1 MDENVSIIEMPPA
14 PAESS
19 SAASSV
25 PGSSSTL
32 PPPIQNAYIHET
44 TRNSMWNLVSGLSI
58 NGMMASAGAPTTN
71 VQPAVGQPAAAV
83 HLPSEALVAMPVLP
97 QAGTIIVGPG
107 AKKEAQLL
115 GLGLVKLR
123 SKQKDWL
130 TDAKKY
136 AKEQSIKQVLLRQTV
151 AHQQNQQKVAMYAQA
166 LSLMA
171 RVYIGSISFEVREEM
186 IKNSFSVF
194 GPIKSINMSWDA
206 VTGHH
211 KGFAFLEYEIP
222 EAALLAQES
231 MNGVLM
237 GGRNLKVNVL
247 VTPLVLHTYLNF
259 EVGRPSNMPQAQP
272 IIEMVMQ
279 EAKAYHRLSS
289 RMLEALFRIFKRTI
303 RCCRIGNFVCRVYVA
318 SVHPDL
324 SESDLKSVF
333 EAFGEVT
340 KCQLARATGPN
351 AGSGHRGFGYIEF
364 SNAASAAEAISGMNM
379 FDLGGQYLR
388 VGRCITPPDALT
400 YIVPTSSINLP
411 TAAAVAAAEVTAKI
425 QAQEVAAAGHSPL
438 HTVASAT
445 KVSIWRDFGFRRKRG
460 GVWLQKHGIILKVHV
475 KLSSAPGVSPIPPVG
490 VANVPQVGVATLPPV
505 GIATVPP
512 VGIATVPPAIGAPS
526 YASPGGSPVPA
537 PSSPSVVVYPSTP
550 PQVLNYPPPMPTE
563 TPPPPPVSVPA
574 PIPTAAPAQIP
585 VPAVPPATAGR
596 RGFGG
601 FATQAPPVQ
610 IVNIPPPQVVAAPS
624 PSLAAIPTP
633 PQTEVSSIPPPP
645 PPTVASTP
653 SLISRIKIGTATK
666 NCSVEPAKFAPL
678 PANVAPVDRKASTSK
693 ASSSDVLSIGA
704 GSATV
709 SKRDSMA
716 LVLSDSST
724 PGRRELQKA
733 SSSSSKE
740 KSKSDDRS
748 QHKKKKSKKPTHPAP
763 KGPQLN
769 TPQALE
775 AATRAGE
782 LNDQMQAA
790 QNANAEDVS
799 LASQEGLEIRGND
812 ARHLLMH
819 KLMRTNRSTVIVLKN
834 MVTIEECDDELEGE
848 IRDECA
854 KYGQVQ
860 EVIIAQDPLSRT
872 VKIFV
877 RFADIQEAEV
887 ARQALDKR
895 YFAGREISAQSY
907 DQILF
912 DHNDYTG

>member
-1 MDENVSIIEMPPA
+1 MDGNISAIVVPPPPSDSSLMVPQIPDSTPPLPPPTQNGVNANGALPPA
-14 PAESS
+14 PIQVTNTQAG
-19 SAASSV
+19 V
-25 PGSSSTL
+25 P
-32 PPPIQNAYIHET
+32 
-44 TRNSMWNLVSGLSI
+44 
-58 NGMMASAGAPTTN
+58 
-71 VQPAVGQPAAAV
+71 QPAATA

-97 QAGTIIVGPG
+97 QAGPIIVGPG

-130 TDAKKY
+130 ADAKKY

-247 VTPLVLHTYLNF
+247 V
-259 EVGRPSNMPQAQP
+259 GRPSNMPQAQP

-279 EAKAYHRLSS
+279 EAKAYH
-289 RMLEALFRIFKRTI
+289 
-303 RCCRIGNFVCRVYVA
+303 RVYVA

-364 SNAASAAEAISGMNM
+364 GNAASAAEAIAGMNM

-388 VGRCITPPDALT
+388 VGKCITPPDALT

-425 QAQEVAAAGHSPL
+425 QAQEVAAGHSPL
-438 HTVASAT
+438 HTV
-445 KVSIWRDFGFRRKRG
+445 
-460 GVWLQKHGIILKVHV
+460 
-475 KLSSAPGVSPIPPVG
+475 SSASKISSMAGPSSIPPIGVASVPPVGIANVPPVGVAVIPPVG
-490 VANVPQVGVATLPPV
+490 VAAIPPV
-505 GIATVPP
+505 GIATIPP
-512 VGIATVPPAIGAPS
+512 TIATPS
-526 YASPGGSPVPA
+526 YSSPLGSPVPA
-537 PSSPSVVVYPSTP
+537 PMSPSVSSTTYPSTP
-550 PQVLNYPPPMPTE
+550 PQVVSYPPMPAG
-563 TPPPPPVSVPA
+563 TPPPPPMSVPA
-574 PIPTAAPAQIP
+574 PVVTAPP
-585 VPAVPPATAGR
+585 VPPAPTTSR

-601 FATQAPPVQ
+601 FAPQAPPVQ
-610 IVNIPPPQVVAAPS
+610 VVNIPPPQVVATPPPPLS
-624 PSLAAIPTP
+624 AIPTP
-633 PQTEVSSIPPPP
+633 PRTELSSIPPPP
-645 PPTVASTP
+645 PPVIASTP
-653 SLISRIKIGTATK
+653 SLISRINIGTATK
-666 NCSVEPAKFAPL
+666 NCSVEPATFAPL
-678 PANVAPVDRKASTSK
+678 PANIAPVDRKPSTGK
-693 ASSSDVLSIGA
+693 ASSSGQLAIGA
-704 GSATV
+704 GSAAV
-709 SKRDSMA
+709 NEKDSMA
-716 LVLSDSST
+716 LMLADSSI
-724 PGRRELQKA
+724 PGKRDLQKT
-733 SSSSSKE
+733 SSSSSKD

-748 QHKKKKSKKPTHPAP
+748 QHKKKKNKKPTSSAP

-775 AATRAGE
+775 AASRAGE
-782 LNDQMQAA
+782 LNDQMAA
-790 QNANAEDVS
+790 QNANSEDVS

-848 IRDECA
+848 IRDECT
-854 KYGQVQ
+854 KYGQVE
-860 EVIIAQDPLSRT
+860 EVVIAQDPTNGS

-877 RFADIQEAEV
+877 RFGDIQEAEV

-895 YFAGREISAQSY
+895 YFAGKEISAQSY

>member
-1 MDENVSIIEMPPA
+1 MDVEVPVAAIPPPSVQNEPVTSSTTPNPTSTVPAQNGVSTSETVNA
-14 PAESS
+14 NSTS
-19 SAASSV
+19 SA
-25 PGSSSTL
+25 TL
-32 PPPIQNAYIHET
+32 PSY
-44 TRNSMWNLVSGLSI
+44 
-58 NGMMASAGAPTTN
+58 
-71 VQPAVGQPAAAV
+71 AAAM
-83 HLPSEALVAMPVLP
+83 HFPSEALVAMPVLP
-97 QAGTIIVGPG
+97 QTGNIVVGPG
-107 AKKEAQLL
+107 ARKEAQLL

-130 TDAKKY
+130 SDAKKY

-211 KGFAFLEYEIP
+211 KGFAFLEYEVP

-231 MNGVLM
+231 MNGLLM
-237 GGRNLKVNVL
+237 GGRNLK
-247 VTPLVLHTYLNF
+247 
-259 EVGRPSNMPQAQP
+259 VGRPSNMPQAQP

-279 EAKAYHRLSS
+279 EAKAYHR
-289 RMLEALFRIFKRTI
+289 
-303 RCCRIGNFVCRVYVA
+303 VYVS

-351 AGSGHRGFGYIEF
+351 AGSGHRGFGYLEF
-364 SNAASAAEAISGMNM
+364 SNASSAAEAIAGMNM

-425 QAQEVAAAGHSPL
+425 QAQEVAAGHSPL
-438 HTVASAT
+438 HKVASAS
-445 KVSIWRDFGFRRKRG
+445 KISGSPSGMPGGIPSIGM
-460 GVWLQKHGIILKVHV
+460 
-475 KLSSAPGVSPIPPVG
+475 
-490 VANVPQVGVATLPPV
+490 ANVPSVGVLGSIPAVGMATNLPQS
-505 GIATVPP
+505 IA
-512 VGIATVPPAIGAPS
+512 S
-526 YASPGGSPVPA
+526 YRSPGSSSPVPA
-537 PSSPSVVVYPSTP
+537 ASAQTPSSPQFVSAGYPSTP
-550 PQVLNYPPPMPTE
+550 PQVRVSHCPLLFQVVQYPLPAG
-563 TPPPPPVSVPA
+563 TPPPLPSSVPA
-574 PIPTAAPAQIP
+574 PSQIP
-585 VPAVPPATAGR
+585 IPAATPPPVGVTTSSGASQQSTGR

-610 IVNIPPPQVVAAPS
+610 MVNIPPPQVIATPAPVQS
-624 PSLAAIPTP
+624 AQLSAIPTP
-633 PQTEVSSIPPPP
+633 VTTTNAQTRAACRFSSHWSTSSIFQEVSSIPPPP
-645 PPTVASTP
+645 PPSVVSSP

-678 PANVAPVDRKASTSK
+678 PANIAPVDRAASTSES
-693 ASSSDVLSIGA
+693 SSSDQLAITG
-704 GSATV
+704 GNNI
-709 SKRDSMA
+709 REGDSMA
-716 LVLSDSST
+716 LALADSSI
-724 PGRRELQKA
+724 PGRKQVQTTSKD
-733 SSSSSKE
+733 SSKDR
-740 KSKSDDRS
+740 SKDDRS
-748 QHKKKKSKKPTHPAP
+748 TQYRKKKNKKPTSNKPQ
-763 KGPQLN
+763 GPQLN

-775 AATRAGE
+775 AANRAGE
-782 LNDQMQAA
+782 LSDHLMEAK
-790 QNANAEDVS
+790 NANSEDVS

-848 IRDECA
+848 IRDECM
-854 KYGQVQ
+854 KYGKVQ
-860 EVIIAQDPLSRT
+860 EVIIAQDPVNKT

-877 RFADIQEAEV
+877 RFDDIQEAEV

-895 YFAGREISAQSY
+895 YFAGKEISAQSY